1 MFQSCKCGVPNEH
14 TLHAQCSYTSH
25 MHACSQIKYSLSVMH
40 IHTHTHTHTH
50 THSPAPTKTH
60 IRTKPRTHVDTHT
73 HLSMGGLMYSP
84 WPPNLTS
91 SNCLIQDT
99 YASLDCTS
107 PRLGTC
113 TQTHTHTKGEAHAAA
128 ASVKTKQAGQ
138 SEAISLRHAVEPLYS
153 GHHRDPA
160 GCPV

>member
-1 MFQSCKCGVPNEH
+1 MNTHCMPSAH
-14 TLHAQCSYTSH
+14 TPPTCTLAHRSNTPCLLCTYTH
-25 MHACSQIKYSLSVMH
+25 P
-40 IHTHTHTHTH
+40 HTFTC
-50 THSPAPTKTH
+50 PTKTD

-84 WPPNLTS
+84 WPPSLTS

-113 TQTHTHTKGEAHAAA
+113 TQTHTHTPKEKHMPLLQALKP
-128 ASVKTKQAGQ
+128 SKQDKVKL
-138 SEAISLRHAVEPLYS
+138 SLYDMQWNLSIVDTTGTQLAVLY
-153 GHHRDPA
+153 RDELLIQR
-160 GCPV
+160 